1 MGNRIKENR
10 MITKTARSV
19 KKRYE
24 DLQESLIS
32 HWVDLQ
38 DADSK
43 SEKKFLSEYGPSNT
57 GYWFG
62 DVSYIDIFSQKL
74 QWINF
79 EKSFP
84 VNLSNLK
91 RRSQLMSEFNYLFP
105 CSPLT
110 ENFLPVLLSSF
121 FLNSSENKPIAKNLF
136 TIKGPMDIKSSV
148 KELTLIPRWE
158 VTYKKLLEN
167 KKARKVSTKNLGR
180 AFAIYRR
187 IIIFFLFMKAADE
200 IANIPLSF
208 YTFQAM
214 TGYLELLDTKAT
226 NLVSILDGEGPLKL
240 FEYEQNGSVMTNNI
254 LEYIDETLD
263 EFCKMQVDLKR
274 EPIYFSNSF
283 LVFLGNLRGQL
294 YDHSEE
300 YDRAIEKGEGETRV
314 MNKNKRKID
323 SKVPVDDSDF
333 FAALDEWR
341 SYVTEKQRN
350 YHPADNPAIDQDI
363 VDLTGLLMKELEKP
377 EYSQD

>member
-91 RRSQLMSEFNYLFP
+91 RRSQLMSEFNYLSLLI
-105 CSPLT
+105 SP
-110 ENFLPVLLSSF
+110 
-121 FLNSSENKPIAKNLF
+121 
-136 TIKGPMDIKSSV
+136 
-148 KELTLIPRWE
+148 
-158 VTYKKLLEN
+158 
-167 KKARKVSTKNLGR
+167 
-180 AFAIYRR
+180 
-187 IIIFFLFMKAADE
+187 
-200 IANIPLSF
+200 
-208 YTFQAM
+208 
-214 TGYLELLDTKAT
+214 
-226 NLVSILDGEGPLKL
+226 
-240 FEYEQNGSVMTNNI
+240 
-254 LEYIDETLD
+254 
-263 EFCKMQVDLKR
+263 
-274 EPIYFSNSF
+274 
-283 LVFLGNLRGQL
+283 
-294 YDHSEE
+294 
-300 YDRAIEKGEGETRV
+300 
-314 MNKNKRKID
+314 
-323 SKVPVDDSDF
+323 
-333 FAALDEWR
+333 
-341 SYVTEKQRN
+341 
-350 YHPADNPAIDQDI
+350 
-363 VDLTGLLMKELEKP
+363 
-377 EYSQD
+377 

>member
-1 MGNRIKENR
+1 
-10 MITKTARSV
+10 
-19 KKRYE
+19 
-24 DLQESLIS
+24 
-32 HWVDLQ
+32 
-38 DADSK
+38 
-43 SEKKFLSEYGPSNT
+43 
-57 GYWFG
+57 
-62 DVSYIDIFSQKL
+62 
-74 QWINF
+74 
-79 EKSFP
+79 
-84 VNLSNLK
+84 
-91 RRSQLMSEFNYLFP
+91 
-105 CSPLT
+105 
-110 ENFLPVLLSSF
+110 
-121 FLNSSENKPIAKNLF
+121 
-136 TIKGPMDIKSSV
+136 
-148 KELTLIPRWE
+148 
-158 VTYKKLLEN
+158 
-167 KKARKVSTKNLGR
+167 
-180 AFAIYRR
+180 
-187 IIIFFLFMKAADE
+187 MKAADE

-341 SYVTEKQRN
+341 SYVT
-350 YHPADNPAIDQDI
+350 
-363 VDLTGLLMKELEKP
+363 
-377 EYSQD
+377 